1 MTFDEIVILAREV
14 KANKT
19 RSHVEAASV
28 LADYILTRVTKEHEL
43 TNALIGE
50 IDLMLAG
57 GEEMI
62 RSAEQCTECGH
73 GGEGPVKDVL
83 KALRPMVR
91 DA

>member
-14 KANKT
+14 KASKT
-19 RSHVEAASV
+19 RSHVEAASI
-28 LADYILTRVTKEHEL
+28 LADYILMRVTKEREL
-43 TNALIGE
+43 TGALISE

-62 RSAEQCTECGH
+62 RAAEQCTECGH

-83 KALRPMVR
+83 NALRPLVR
-91 DA
+91 NA